1 MADIE
6 LKVRVAADGTMKLVA
21 KDMEKLGAS
30 TKKAADAQDDYNYKL
45 NQGVTGV
52 SSAARSF
59 SKLNQTIGNGPN
71 GLVGAYATLAA
82 NTFAVSAAFN
92 ALRSAA
98 QVEQMMQGLE
108 TQGARTGRSLI
119 NVSNSLQEITK
130 YSLSAADAMQ
140 ATALMSSAGFSTKGM
155 EDLTAVAYNASLAL
169 GRSVPDA
176 LDRISKGVTKLEP
189 ELLDELGIMTKLSEA
204 QSAYALANNK
214 SVTSLTSF
222 EKRQAMLNAVVAEG
236 TVKFGGL
243 SDQVDAN
250 PYDKLSA
257 TFINLTNNALGLLNN
272 ILGPIAS
279 LFGSSQGMLLGAV
292 LLFASTI
299 KKQLLPVLFDM
310 GKRATAA
317 AAEHL
322 KEADAIKGKTKAT
335 LDQAKAERVL
345 AMETARKKVGTI
357 AGAAAPK
364 KLRSKEIQEGSLTG
378 ADLKTELDR
387 LDASIK
393 ARNRFLKDME
403 EGSTKKQTKEVELRL
418 VQEERKNLEE
428 LIALEL
434 KGDADIKPLRKDAN
448 KSRLEYISLQA
459 ASATEV
465 KKASAIELA
474 STGKLKEAWKAATE
488 ASNEYKKSLDAQ
500 GRAER
505 VDESGKVLDQDLIS
519 KASEFIQGKIGSLGI
534 FAQTAAAG
542 FMKFLPVIGIAT
554 TALSAA
560 YSVYEKYFQTD
571 AEKARIKALEELRTT
586 LENTAKSVEELNR
599 INEASI
605 PIGLK
610 AAQTLIIQS
619 NATAEIANSFKTLQD
634 AAMAAATNTG
644 TTDSFFKAI
653 IGTPEDAVSYATGI
667 ARDSS
672 IFKPV
677 AEEFKNSTGD
687 ILGTA
692 LGAGIGGAIG
702 IVLGGLAGPLAPVL
716 SPTFGALGAVLGA
729 KLGRNIGV
737 ALYKYLPEEIN
748 GIDEELIAGLQAI
761 EQLQSIIGKDLADS
775 MTKAAG
781 GAEALARSPALRA
794 EFIKQAGTAYLGVA
808 DAVKELQEG
817 LKKTGEA
824 LSQFFKAA
832 VPTTP
837 FDTLVSGYSSVTKAL
852 TTLDGT
858 IGGSDIKKQV
868 EILSSMPEEM
878 SRMLS
883 LPNQQLLQT
892 IQKQSILL
900 NDNKRQVQELINLG
914 DKLTEPQRAQL
925 AELQKKTVLL
935 ENELNFS
942 VKQGKSI
949 KENVLEQQKLIVGYQ
964 KQNIEAAN
972 QLKLVGAI
980 ASANAD
986 VYSQTAAGEAAR
998 IARQNQ
1004 SVELQQSQVSIQLK
1018 LAETYLKQNESLIS
1032 QLEIQQK
1039 QLGVTEKMSTLSL
1052 QTSKVEAEKAKALV
1066 TSSALLAKV
1075 DPAFLS
1081 SVDKILS
1088 EQVANAQ
1095 KTKNVKLITGVDVS
1109 GSGTKEQISAGKQ
1122 YAEAAKQFALAEFR
1136 SNNAVSIDNM
1146 NEAVV
1151 ALKANISSLKTEL
1164 AALDFGKLTDAQ
1176 ATALIAKK
1184 SLEVSQTIENKS
1196 RDIRAVN
1203 EDILNSETQ
1212 ITALQQ
1218 LRPDSLLRSVQLK
1231 QREAEIASRSLREQ
1245 GADEVAK
1252 LNSEKAIVESALKSR
1267 KGLSA
1272 LDKKAYEESIILLDT
1287 QIQQSKDLTNSS
1299 LRRVDITTKQQ
1310 ILELL
1315 IGDGIQGALNK
1326 LQEVLTL
1333 KQKQLDLTREVAEQE
1348 LQISRNA
1355 AELTILRSGGEVDE
1369 RTSKRLDAEAAQVAL
1384 RSAKEQYNLRLEVI
1398 DVEYKL
1404 LEAQRAQTLAD
1415 LTLQEKL
1422 LREAGQLPLANIIG
1436 SARSNLEKID
1446 MSAMKELQTRQAG
1459 NTLKLAEQTAQ
1470 KTAEVFKNTL
1480 RPENFAGASFANFA
1494 ARVESRKREEM
1505 PDTTT
1510 TLETGA
1516 KIGDQLYTFVD
1527 TLTVRLDELR
1537 SVMPMTFM
1545 EIGDGIATAM
1555 NVTMEQFNK
1564 LSSEMSEKLG
1574 QDFGP
1579 QGKVFSSLTGLIS
1592 TFSVTIPN
1600 ALKTLGTDYQT
1611 WAAENSKLVAQVGT
1625 DTAQT
1630 IHQAQQLG
1638 AAFSAAASII
1648 SSIASLIKSISDA
1661 KIAGVDKEIAAEQ
1674 KRDGKS
1680 AESVSKLA
1688 TLETKKE
1695 AMAKKGFETQ
1705 KKLMLAQAVMS
1716 TATAVVGT
1724 YASLA
1729 AIPFIG
1735 PTVAAIA
1742 AGVMAA
1748 LGLAQVAII
1757 AGMQYGG
1764 GAKSSAPS
1772 APSTLS
1778 IGKRS
1783 DTVDLARGPSAN
1795 AGGEVGF
1802 LRGSQGMGTNASNF
1816 RTIGSAYGGELMRG
1830 YGNRGFVV
1838 GEKGPEVITPETP
1851 INVTPANDVMG
1862 SAPVNATINI
1872 QALDA
1877 SGVENILVSQKG
1889 NIIKMLRQAAN
1900 ASGQGFLEDVNVN
1913 VYTRPNVNRL

>member
-1 MADIE
+1 
-6 LKVRVAADGTMKLVA
+6 
-21 KDMEKLGAS
+21 
-30 TKKAADAQDDYNYKL
+30 
-45 NQGVTGV
+45 
-52 SSAARSF
+52 
-59 SKLNQTIGNGPN
+59 
-71 GLVGAYATLAA
+71 
-82 NTFAVSAAFN
+82 
-92 ALRSAA
+92 
-98 QVEQMMQGLE
+98 
-108 TQGARTGRSLI
+108 
-119 NVSNSLQEITK
+119 
-130 YSLSAADAMQ
+130 
-140 ATALMSSAGFSTKGM
+140 
-155 EDLTAVAYNASLAL
+155 
-169 GRSVPDA
+169 
-176 LDRISKGVTKLEP
+176 
-189 ELLDELGIMTKLSEA
+189 
-204 QSAYALANNK
+204 
-214 SVTSLTSF
+214 
-222 EKRQAMLNAVVAEG
+222 
-236 TVKFGGL
+236 
-243 SDQVDAN
+243 
-250 PYDKLSA
+250 
-257 TFINLTNNALGLLNN
+257 
-272 ILGPIAS
+272 
-279 LFGSSQGMLLGAV
+279 
-292 LLFASTI
+292 
-299 KKQLLPVLFDM
+299 
-310 GKRATAA
+310 
-317 AAEHL
+317 
-322 KEADAIKGKTKAT
+322 
-335 LDQAKAERVL
+335 
-345 AMETARKKVGTI
+345 
-357 AGAAAPK
+357 
-364 KLRSKEIQEGSLTG
+364 
-378 ADLKTELDR
+378 
-387 LDASIK
+387 
-393 ARNRFLKDME
+393 ME
-403 EGSTKKQTKEVELRL
+403 EGSTKKQMKEVELRL
-418 VQEERKNLEE
+418 VEEERKNLEK

-448 KSRLEYISLQA
+448 KSRLEYISLQS
-459 ASATEV
+459 ASAMEV

-474 STGKLKEAWKAATE
+474 SAGKLKEAWKEATK

-519 KASEFIQGKIGSLGI
+519 KASEFVKGKLGSLGI

-542 FMKFLPVIGIAT
+542 FMKFLPLIGIAT

-560 YSVYEKYFQTD
+560 YSVYQKFFQTD

-619 NATAEIANSFKTLQD
+619 NATAEIANSFKALQD

-667 ARDSS
+667 AKDSS

-702 IVLGGLAGPLAPVL
+702 IALGGLTGPLAPVL
-716 SPTFGALGAVLGA
+716 APSFGTLGAVLGA

-794 EFIKQAGTAYLGVA
+794 EFIKQASAAYLGVA

-837 FDTLVSGYSSVTKAL
+837 FDTLVSGYNSVARAL

-858 IGGSDIKKQV
+858 IGGSDIRKQV
-868 EILSSMPEEM
+868 ELLSSMPEEM

-883 LPNQQLLQT
+883 LPNQQLLQS
-892 IQKQSILL
+892 IQKQSLAL
-900 NDNKRQVQELINLG
+900 NDNKRQVQELVNLG
-914 DKLTEPQRAQL
+914 DKLTNAQAGTL
-925 AELQKKTVLL
+925 KQLQDKTPFLEKEL
-935 ENELNFS
+935 ENS
-942 VKQGKSI
+942 VKQGASI
-949 KENVLEQQKLIVGYQ
+949 KQDILAQ
-964 KQNIEAAN
+964 KQKVVLYQQQSIQAAN
-972 QLKLVGAI
+972 QLKLVNSI
-980 ASANAD
+980 AGANAD
-986 VYSQTAAGEAAR
+986 IYSKTAAGEAAR
-998 IARQNQ
+998 IERQNQ
-1004 SVELQQSQVSIQLK
+1004 SVELQQSQVKIQLN
-1018 LAETYLKQNESLIS
+1018 LAETYLAQNEYLIA

-1039 QLGVTEKMSTLSL
+1039 QLGVTKQTSTLAL
-1052 QTSKVEAEKAKALV
+1052 QTAKVEAEKAKALATTAGLGV
-1066 TSSALLAKV
+1066 KLSPT
-1075 DPAFLS
+1075 FLS
-1081 SVDKILS
+1081 NIDSIIS

-1095 KTKNVKLITGVDVS
+1095 KSNNAKLIVGADVS
-1109 GSGTKEQISAGKQ
+1109 VTGTKEQSDAAKQ
-1122 YAEAAKQFALAEFR
+1122 YAQAAKDFAIAEFR
-1136 SNNAVSIDNM
+1136 ATNAISIDNM
-1146 NEAVV
+1146 NDA
-1151 ALKANISSLKTEL
+1151 ASTLRSNIKSLKADL
-1164 AALDFGKLTDAQ
+1164 AALDTGKLSDKE
-1176 ATALIAKK
+1176 ATALVAQK
-1184 SLEVSQTIENKS
+1184 SLEVAQSIEAKS
-1196 RDIRAVN
+1196 REIRSINDDIF
-1203 EDILNSETQ
+1203 NSEKQ
-1212 ITALQQ
+1212 ITSLLD
-1218 LRPDSLLRSVQLK
+1218 LRPNSLSRSVELK
-1231 QREAEIASRSLREQ
+1231 QEEAAITARNLREQ
-1245 GADEVAK
+1245 GKDEVDRLLADK
-1252 LNSEKAIVESALKSR
+1252 NRVVAALATRKNLND
-1267 KGLSA
+1267 
-1272 LDKKAYEESIILLDT
+1272 LDRRAYEENILLLDKQVT
-1287 QIQQSKDLTNSS
+1287 QSKQLTDASV
-1299 LRRVDITTKQQ
+1299 RRVEITAKQQ

-1348 LQISRNA
+1348 LQIARNA
-1355 AELTILRSGGEVDE
+1355 AELTILRSGGEIDDK
-1369 RTSKRLDAEAAQVAL
+1369 TSKRLDAEAAQVAL

-1415 LTLQEKL
+1415 LTIQEKL

-1436 SARSNLEKID
+1436 NARSNLEKID

-1480 RPENFAGASFANFA
+1480 RPENFAGASFANFG

-1555 NVTMEQFNK
+1555 DVTMEQFNK
-1564 LSSEMSEKLG
+1564 LSTQMSEKLG

-1579 QGKVFSSLTGLIS
+1579 QGKVFTALTGLIG
-1592 TFSVTIPN
+1592 TFAVTIPN
-1600 ALKTLGTDYQT
+1600 ALKTLGTDYAT
-1611 WAAENSKLVAQVGT
+1611 WAKDNEKLVAKVGE
-1625 DTAQT
+1625 DTAKT

-1638 AAFSAAASII
+1638 AAFSAAAAII

-1680 AESVSKLA
+1680 ADSVTKLTA
-1688 TLETKKE
+1688 LEKKKDD
-1695 AMAKKGFETQ
+1695 MARKSFNTQ
-1705 KKLMLAQAVMS
+1705 KKLMIAQALMS
-1716 TATAVVGT
+1716 TAAAVAST
-1724 YASLA
+1724 YAAFA
-1729 AIPFIG
+1729 ALGNPL
-1735 PTVAAIA
+1735 
-1742 AGVMAA
+1742 AGVIFGGIIGA

-1757 AGMQYGG
+1757 AGTQYGG
-1764 GAKSSAPS
+1764 GAAKSAAAAAPS
-1772 APSTLS
+1772 SLS

-1795 AGGEVGF
+1795 AGGEAGF
-1802 LRGSQGMGTNASNF
+1802 VRGSQGMGTNASNF

-1851 INVTPANDVMG
+1851 INVTPANDVIG

-1877 SGVENILVSQKG
+1877 SGVQDILLQQKG
-1889 NIIKMLRQAAN
+1889 NIISMIRQAAN

-1913 VYTRPNVNRL
+1913 VYTRPQVNKL